1 MNNTAI
7 GRIRQWFRPQLPLWA
22 CEFTSREIVVA
33 GVDGKRSH
41 VQGKAKVELPAGVFK
56 GSLGD
61 ANINES
67 TQIRAY
73 LQAALKAAS
82 FKGSEICVVIP
93 DEAARVSF
101 VSAETLPK
109 TEAEQITFLR
119 WKLKKTVPFDVDTA
133 QIAFQVVGNHPNQSN
148 RGKAT
153 GCDLIVVLSPRNVV
167 EEYENLFDELGIHA
181 GYVVPSSL
189 AALNLLKTP
198 ADDVL
203 FVKVVPDC
211 VTTTVLQNKQIK
223 FYRRVT
229 DLGLYESV
237 YPTVL
242 YYQDK
247 LGGTALR
254 QMVVCGSEAQ
264 VRSPGQE
271 LQHKT
276 GIPFVQLEPRNI
288 EDLYKPALG
297 AVHLSWAN

>member
-1 MNNTAI
+1 MNNTTTT
-7 GRIRQWFRPQLPLWA
+7 RIRQWFRPQLPLWA
-22 CEFTSREIVVA
+22 CEFTSREIIVA
-33 GVDGKRSH
+33 GVDGKRSR
-41 VQGKAKVELPAGVFK
+41 VQGKSKVELSAGLFK
-56 GSLGD
+56 GSLSE
-61 ANINES
+61 ANIQKGS
-67 TQIRAY
+67 QMRAY
-73 LQAALKAAS
+73 LHAALKAAS

-93 DEAARVSF
+93 DEAARISF

-109 TEAEQITFLR
+109 TEEEQYSFLR
-119 WKLKKTVPFDVDTA
+119 WKLKKTVPFEVDNA
-133 QIAFQVVGNHPNQSN
+133 QIAFQVVGSHPNEAN
-148 RGKAT
+148 GGKT
-153 GCDLIVVLSPRNVV
+153 PGYDLIVVLSPRNVV
-167 EEYENLFDELGIHA
+167 EEYENLFEEFGIHA
-181 GYVVPSSL
+181 GHVIPSSL
-189 AALNLLKTP
+189 AALNLLKAP
-198 ADDVL
+198 SDDVL

-211 VTTTVLQNKQIK
+211 VTTTVLRHKQIK

-254 QMVVCGSEAQ
+254 QMIVCGSEAQ
-264 VRSPGQE
+264 MRSPGQE